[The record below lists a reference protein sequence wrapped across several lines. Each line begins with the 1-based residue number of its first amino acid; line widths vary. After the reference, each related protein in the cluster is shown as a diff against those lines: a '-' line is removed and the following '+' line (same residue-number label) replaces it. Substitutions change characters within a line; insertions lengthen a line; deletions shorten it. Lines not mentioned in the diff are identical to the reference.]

1 MGLIEYNRPGE
12 RLRKRVHVLHWRVRY
27 WWMDTRSGSDA
38 RLALLC
44 ASLLVAVG
52 QFALLA
58 VEASSPPAPGE
69 PVRALYWWVVQLI
82 VAIVSAIISYALR
95 PKPQGANPSQQEAPT
110 VEDGQ
115 ATLEVH
121 GDVWIDDEF
130 ILAQQ
135 VVGKVPIKSGGK
147 K

>member
-1 MGLIEYNRPGE
+1 MGLIEYNRLSE
-12 RLRKRVHVLHWRVRY
+12 RLRKRCDVWHWRLRY
-27 WWMDTRSGSDA
+27 WWMDTESGKHWHIALFCMSVLMTILQLIRMSVA
-38 RLALLC
+38 ALA
-44 ASLLVAVG
+44 
-52 QFALLA
+52 
-58 VEASSPPAPGE
+58 PPPPDE
-69 PVRALYWWVVQLI
+69 PVKSIYWWVVQLI
-82 VAIVSAIISYALR
+82 IAIVSAIISYALR
-95 PKPQGANPSQQEAPT
+95 PKPQGVQPSQQESPS

-115 ATLEVH
+115 SAMELH

>member
-27 WWMDTRSGSDA
+27 WWMDTESGA
-38 RLALLC
+38 QVHMALFALA
-44 ASLLVAVG
+44 LLVAVTH
-52 QFALLA
+52 FALAA
-58 VEASSPPAPGE
+58 VSYSSAPAA
-69 PVRALYWWVVQLI
+69 PVGAVYLWVVQLI
-82 VAIVSAIISYALR
+82 IAVISAIISYALR

>member
-1 MGLIEYNRPGE
+1 MGVIESGRVGE
-12 RLRKRVHVLHWRVRY
+12 RLRKRCSVLHFRLRY
-27 WWMDTRSGSDA
+27 WWLDTETGADA
-38 RLALLC
+38 RLAFFCL
-44 ASLLVAVG
+44 ALLVCVAH
-52 QFALLA
+52 FATLA
-58 VEASSPPAPGE
+58 VQATQLDAGGQ
-69 PVRALYWWVVQLI
+69 VRAPYWWVVQLI
-82 VAIVSAIISYALR
+82 IAIVSAIISYALR
-95 PKPQGANPSQQEAPT
+95 PKVQGPSPQDQEAPT

-115 ATLEVH
+115 STLEIH